1 MACGAMKN
9 KTLEQKRF
17 FRARVTFRESVM
29 VADGALKLDYVSVI
43 FVDPGVQIDE
53 TELDSLTT
61 VAAYH
66 MHGLWYRTSQ
76 QDYG

>member
-1 MACGAMKN
+1 
-9 KTLEQKRF
+9 
-17 FRARVTFRESVM
+17 M